1 MCVEVFCNSFV
12 RSVTN
17 KIKHQLDTQKKQKQ
31 KTIKLKCWFKT
42 SSDWLFSWLYNEF
55 FL

>member
-17 KIKHQLDTQKKQKQ
+17 KIKHQLDTQKNKTT
-31 KTIKLKCWFKT
+31 KTIKLSAGLKLDQFDSLVGCT
-42 SSDWLFSWLYNEF
+42 MNSS
-55 FL
+55 

>member
-17 KIKHQLDTQKKQKQ
+17 KIKHQLDTQKNNKK
-31 KTIKLKCWFKT
+31 ILSSAGLKLDQFDSLVGCT
-42 SSDWLFSWLYNEF
+42 MNSS
-55 FL
+55 